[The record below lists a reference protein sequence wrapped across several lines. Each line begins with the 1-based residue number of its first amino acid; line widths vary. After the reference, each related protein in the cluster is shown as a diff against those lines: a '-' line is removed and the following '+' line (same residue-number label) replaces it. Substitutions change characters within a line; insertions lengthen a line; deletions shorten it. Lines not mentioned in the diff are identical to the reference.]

1 MRTNNEE
8 IADILILSKSKIE
21 RAMYMTLDEALDER
35 GLDLKV
41 IAMDLEDIKLK
52 LSKLIREVED
62 INYKNKKR

>member
-21 RAMYMTLDEALDER
+21 RAMYMAIDER

-41 IAMDLEDIKLK
+41 IAMDLEDIKIK

>member
-1 MRTNNEE
+1 MITRNEE

-21 RAMYMTLDEALDER
+21 RAMYMAIDER
-35 GLDLKV
+35 ELKV
-41 IAMDLEDIKLK
+41 VAMDLEDIKIK